1 MPYGTAMGVVP
12 VLLACSGGA
21 SCLVWHLLPGL
32 SMCPGEPIAASSSYR
47 DRQAVLPPGSGEPIV
62 SLLISLLTTNGNDRQ
77 LVHPSHRYHEELTN
91 ADTGCAV

>member
-47 DRQAVLPPGSGEPIV
+47 DRQAVLPPGSGEPNRLAPHLAV
-62 SLLISLLTTNGNDRQ
+62 DDQWQRPTTGPPFPP
-77 LVHPSHRYHEELTN
+77 LP
-91 ADTGCAV
+91 